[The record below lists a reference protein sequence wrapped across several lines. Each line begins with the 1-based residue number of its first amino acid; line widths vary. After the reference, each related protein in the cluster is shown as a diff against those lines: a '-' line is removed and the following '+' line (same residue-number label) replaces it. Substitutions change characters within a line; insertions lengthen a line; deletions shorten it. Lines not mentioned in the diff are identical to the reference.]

1 MRTPIILLQ
10 CTLPRKGWS
19 EFDAHILR
27 LGLMRYGCGSW
38 RDIGR
43 HFPLKNCGQLN
54 LQTQRLFGQQ
64 ALAEFQKVHVDPSP
78 IKEANDKIDGFRKNT
93 VLINTGNNVTAKENA
108 RRKEQHSKER
118 AIPKELYQRIEVPVV
133 LDRMSDHN
141 FVIDYALML

>member
-1 MRTPIILLQ
+1 
-10 CTLPRKGWS
+10 
-19 EFDAHILR
+19 
-27 LGLMRYGCGSW
+27 MRYGCGSW